1 MKIGDKLVLIAGIIF
16 VASLYKQLWFSK
28 GHGDFVQITVDEH
41 EHRLVSLADDQILK
55 MKGKVGI
62 SELEIHKGKIR
73 FTHSPCANQ
82 ICVHTGWLEKG
93 GDFAACLPNRVA
105 VEVVAN
111 NTLFDSINF

>member
-1 MKIGDKLVLIAGIIF
+1 MKIGDKLVLIIGIVL
-16 VASLYKQLWFSK
+16 VASLYKQLWFSE
-28 GHGDFVQITVDEH
+28 GHGDFIQITIDAKEQ
-41 EHRLVSLADDQILK
+41 RLVSLAEDQILK

-62 SELEIHKGKIR
+62 SELEIHNGKIR
-73 FTHSPCANQ
+73 FKHSPCTNQ

-93 GDFAACLPNRVA
+93 GDFAACLPNRIA